1 MAETPG
7 LIANR
12 TQDLWRRFLRSRTPE
27 ARNRL
32 IEAYLPLVHLVAA
45 NVSLRLPRHVD
56 PDDLRSAGVFG
67 LVNAIE
73 HFDPRR
79 GVKFETFCR
88 KRVSGAMLDELR
100 RQDWIPRDAR
110 DRAEQLRRAVASL
123 RESLGRE
130 PGNREVA
137 QALGLSMEEF
147 HEALLDMAFASRIP
161 VDLEG
166 APGRGAEERRD
177 RIEPV
182 DGFPEPPD
190 VVFRRELIG
199 LVQRYLSKRERSI
212 VQSYYHDEQTMKRIG
227 KGLRISESRVCQM
240 HMRMLHRLKARLH
253 QEVAP

>member
-1 MAETPG
+1 MAEAPG
-7 LIANR
+7 QVADR
-12 TQDLWRRFLRSRTPE
+12 TQELWRRFLRGRTPE

-32 IEAYLPLVHLVAA
+32 VEEYLPLVRAVAA
-45 NVSLRLPRHVD
+45 RVSLRLPRHVD

-88 KRVSGAMLDELR
+88 KRVGGAMLDELR

-110 DRAEQLRRAVASL
+110 ERAEQLRRAVAAL
-123 RESLGRE
+123 REDLGRE

-147 HEALLDMAFASRIP
+147 QEALLDVAFASRIP
-161 VDLEG
+161 LELEG
-166 APGRGAEERRD
+166 AYGRGGEERRD
-177 RIEPV
+177 HIEPV

-199 LVQRYLSKRERSI
+199 LVERYLSKRERSI
-212 VQSYYHDEQTMKRIG
+212 VHSYYHDEQTMKRIG
-227 KGLRISESRVCQM
+227 KGLRLSESRVCQM
-240 HMRMLHRLKARLH
+240 HMRMLHRLKARLR